1 MFLSISN
8 LLNYLVITCMSFAY
22 IWYYGIGIDISN
34 IEKIFDRQNTLDIH
48 LVEFVF
54 NNFAFFTSF
63 MNLNSAQ
70 SIIILQIIGLLFLI
84 LGTKRYFP
92 NVFLII
98 ILLIPNLYLSSFS
111 TIQMSFLIGLTLIGL
126 TEKYLYKQV
135 AVGFFC
141 VLFHWFAIISFTLV
155 LLSNCSLKTLLILS
169 SAVLI
174 TLSPEFLKFIIF
186 LSELIVG
193 GTRYSNVF
201 MSFNNLNFN
210 YNLLILFLLNG
221 AYFGLTYFFNWNFSW
236 LTRNIKFLILLAA
249 LFVILFIANADLTII
264 FRILNLA
271 VIPALFVLTRE
282 VRYGRNLTTY
292 LMSLLLTVNFVIKVF

>member
-1 MFLSISN
+1 MFLLTRN
-8 LLNYLVITCMSFAY
+8 LLNYFAITCMALAY

-34 IEKIFDRQNTLDIH
+34 IEKIFDRQNTLDMH

-54 NNFAFFTSF
+54 NNFAFFTRF
-63 MNLNSAQ
+63 INLNSAQ
-70 SIIILQIIGLLFLI
+70 SIIIFQIIGLLFLI
-84 LGTKRYFP
+84 LGTRRYFP

-111 TIQMSFLIGLTLIGL
+111 TIQMNFLIGLTLISL

-135 AVGFFC
+135 TVGFFC
-141 VLFHWFAIISFTLV
+141 MLFHWFAIISFTLV
-155 LLSNCSLKTLLILS
+155 LLSNCSLKTLLVLF

-174 TLSPEFLKFIIF
+174 TLSPEFLNFIIF

-193 GTRYSNVF
+193 GSRYSNVF
-201 MSFNNLNFN
+201 MSVDNLNFN

-221 AYFGLTYFFNWNFSW
+221 VYFGLTYFLNWNFSW
-236 LTRNIKFLILLAA
+236 LSRNMKFLILLAA
-249 LFVILFIANADLTII
+249 LCMILFISDVDLSLI

-271 VIPALFVLTRE
+271 VIPAIFVLTRE

-292 LMSLLLTVNFVIKVF
+292 LMSLLLTVNFVNKVF